1 MLKTRQRP
9 EAGPVQPPPPQIQNG
24 HINGCEKDS
33 SSTDS
38 ASEKPALPL
47 VRKKIS
53 ILEAFKGTPVGV
65 TGQLF
70 LSKVA

>member
-1 MLKTRQRP
+1 M
-9 EAGPVQPPPPQIQNG
+9 QPPPPQIQNG

-38 ASEKPALPL
+38 ASEKPALPP
-47 VRKKIS
+47 REKKIS
-53 ILEAFKGTPVGV
+53 ILEEPSKALRGV

-70 LSKVA
+70 LSKVS